1 MDTKSFPR
9 LVIGILVAA
18 VVLWLVYLLRQVMT
32 PVFIALLLAYLLDP
46 LMDRF
51 ERHGVNRTL
60 AILLTGGALIL
71 LLGLLLGF
79 LLTQAQKE
87 IILLYQSLPDYL
99 TRIQDTVIPF
109 IEEHFRIHI
118 PITNAEITEKIKEQ
132 IAKIN
137 PETLK
142 PLTALLGKIT
152 SSTIAL
158 IGWLVG
164 LLIIPVF
171 LFYFLR
177 DWDVYKAKLVALLPL
192 AHRDAVLEK
201 AAKVDAILGAFIR
214 GQLMVCAILAVL
226 YSAGLLL
233 VGINLA
239 VLIGVSAGI
248 LFIVP
253 YLGTILGIVAATIM
267 ALLEYGFAWQV
278 LGAWGVFAVVQFLE
292 GYFITPKIVGHQLGL
307 SPVVV
312 IFSLLVG
319 ADLLGIVGMLIAVP
333 VAAVCNVFLQD
344 ALERY
349 RKSSAL
355 QPQEKENQNGDTGHK
370 V

>member
-1 MDTKSFPR
+1 MDARSLSR
-9 LVIGILVAA
+9 LIIGILIVA

-32 PVFIALLLAYLLDP
+32 PVFIALLFAYLLDP

-51 ERHGVNRTL
+51 ERRGINRTL
-60 AILLTGGALIL
+60 AILLSGGALIL
-71 LLGLLLGF
+71 ILGVILGF
-79 LLTQAQKE
+79 LLAQAQKE
-87 IILLYQSLPDYL
+87 IILLYQSLPEYL
-99 TRIQDTVIPF
+99 TQIQDTAIPF
-109 IEEHFRIHI
+109 IEERFGIHI
-118 PITNAEITEKIKEQ
+118 PVTSAEIAEVIKTR

-152 SSTIAL
+152 SNTIAL

-177 DWDVYKAKLVALLPL
+177 DWDVYKARIVALLPL
-192 AHRDAVLEK
+192 AHRDAILEK
-201 AAKVDAILGAFIR
+201 AGKVDAILGAFIR
-214 GQLMVCAILAVL
+214 GQLLVCAILAVL

-319 ADLLGIVGMLIAVP
+319 ANLLGIIGMLIAVP
-333 VAAVCNVFLQD
+333 VAAVINVFLQD
-344 ALERY
+344 ALEKY
-349 RKSSAL
+349 RNSSAM
-355 QPQEKENQNGDTGHK
+355 QPPNGEKEQEVTGG
-370 V
+370 

>member
-1 MDTKSFPR
+1 MDSNSLRR
-9 LVIGILVAA
+9 LIVGILIAA
-18 VVLWLVYLLRQVMT
+18 VAIWFVYLLRQVLT

-51 ERHGVNRTL
+51 EQRGVNRTL

-71 LLGLLLGF
+71 ILGMILAF
-79 LLTQAQKE
+79 LLVQAQKE
-87 IILLYQSLPDYL
+87 ILLLYQSLPDYI
-99 TRIQDTVIPF
+99 TRIQNTAIPF
-109 IEEHFRIHI
+109 IEEHFGIHI
-118 PITNAEITEKIKEQ
+118 PVTSAEITEKIKEQ

-177 DWDVYKAKLVALLPL
+177 DWDVYKARISELLPL
-192 AHRDAVLEK
+192 AHRAAILEK
-201 AAKVDAILGAFIR
+201 AEKVDAILGAFIR
-214 GQLMVCAILAVL
+214 GQLIVCTILAVL
-226 YSAGLLL
+226 YSIGLLL

-239 VLIGVSAGI
+239 VLIGVSAGV

-267 ALLEYGFAWQV
+267 ALLEFGFAWQV
-278 LGAWGVFAVVQFLE
+278 FGAWGVFAVVQFLE
-292 GYFITPKIVGHQLGL
+292 GYFITPKIVGRQLGL

-319 ADLLGIVGMLIAVP
+319 ANLLGIIGMLIAVP
-333 VAAVCNVFLQD
+333 VAAVCNVFFQE
-344 ALERY
+344 ALEKY
-349 RKSSAL
+349 RKSSAI
-355 QPQEKENQNGDTGHK
+355 QSPDVEKE
-370 V
+370 